1 MRLTAAEKPCGSGC
15 QGGWLRRHRRGGRES
30 IAVMK
35 TGEDRGR
42 VNSGPRR
49 WSERGK
55 VSGSIGCLH
64 VETTMGTAVVV
75 ARVLSEDALRVML
88 VAKENVDTASAYR
101 ADHPLTECIR
111 LQGARRRD
119 QGADA

>member
-1 MRLTAAEKPCGSGC
+1 
-15 QGGWLRRHRRGGRES
+15 
-30 IAVMK
+30 MK

-49 WSERGK
+49 RSERGK

-75 ARVLSEDALRVML
+75 ARVLSEDALRVMSRRERERGRYSL
-88 VAKENVDTASAYR
+88 GGSSR
-101 ADHPLTECIR
+101 SP
-111 LQGARRRD
+111 ARRTHSP
-119 QGADA
+119 AVSAAA

>member
-1 MRLTAAEKPCGSGC
+1 LSR
-15 QGGWLRRHRRGGRES
+15 S

-35 TGEDRGR
+35 AREDLER

-55 VSGSIGCLH
+55 ASGSIGCLH

-75 ARVLSEDALRVML
+75 AGVLSEDALRLIL
-88 VAKENVDTASAYR
+88 VAKENVVGTASADR
-101 ADHPLTECIR
+101 PDHPLAERIR
-111 LQGARRRD
+111 LR
-119 QGADA
+119 

>member
-1 MRLTAAEKPCGSGC
+1 
-15 QGGWLRRHRRGGRES
+15 
-30 IAVMK
+30 MK
-35 TGEDRGR
+35 AREDRGR

-64 VETTMGTAVVV
+64 KETTMGTAVVV

-88 VAKENVDTASAYR
+88 VAKEHVVGAAPAYR
-101 ADHPLTECIR
+101 
-111 LQGARRRD
+111 RD
-119 QGADA
+119 PGREVGSQPDPGLGGRVV